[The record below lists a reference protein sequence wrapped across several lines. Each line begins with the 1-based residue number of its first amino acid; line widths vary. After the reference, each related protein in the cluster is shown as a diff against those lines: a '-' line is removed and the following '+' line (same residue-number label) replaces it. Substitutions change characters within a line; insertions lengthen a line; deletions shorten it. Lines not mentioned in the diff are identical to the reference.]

1 MKKKWI
7 QTSKLVLSRR
17 GFLHFCALAA
27 LLATVLLSGACGL
40 LGGGEKPV
48 IRLHGGEDD
57 SNLINNAIAEFII
70 EEGYGYPVEIVEMTN
85 TMVEEALPKGE
96 IDLQMEGWQ
105 QNRLDWY
112 NENIE
117 NGNIVNLGMTY
128 EAGPQFFIIPNW
140 VAEEYKIKTVF
151 DMKDHWE
158 LFKDPQDPTKGA
170 FYNGISGWAATDINV
185 VKLEAYGLTRY
196 YNSVLP
202 GSSDALEAALA
213 RAQLNRQ
220 PVFGY
225 YWAPTALMG
234 AYDWYV
240 LEEPPYTTEC
250 WEQITAARDDENLRP
265 IDQACAYE
273 SVPIDKIAH
282 SGLLKKAPDVVE
294 MLKKMVVGLEPL
306 NETLAWAEEND
317 VQDWEAVAI
326 HYLQNYKGRWETWV
340 TPEVY
345 ERIEKALQ
353 EASR

>member
-1 MKKKWI
+1 MNKWSQI
-7 QTSKLVLSRR
+7 GKSTVGRQRFS
-17 GFLHFCALAA
+17 HFCALAA
-27 LLATVLLSGACGL
+27 LLATTLLTGACGL

-48 IRLHGGEDD
+48 IRLHGGEYN
-57 SNLINNAIAEFII
+57 SNLINNAIAEYII

-85 TMVEEALPKGE
+85 TMMEEALPKGE
-96 IDLQMEGWQ
+96 IDLRMEGWQ
-105 QNRLDWY
+105 QNRIDWY

-128 EAGPQFFIIPNW
+128 EAGPQFFIIPKW
-140 VAEEYKIKTVF
+140 VAEQYNIETVF

-158 LFKDPQDPTKGA
+158 LFKDPQDPTRGA
-170 FYNGISGWAATDINV
+170 FYNGISGWGATDINI

-202 GSSDALEAALA
+202 GSSDAMEAAMA
-213 RAQLNRQ
+213 RAQMNRQ

-234 AYDWYV
+234 AYDWYI
-240 LEEPPYTTEC
+240 LEEPPYTAEC
-250 WEQITAARDDENLRP
+250 WEQITAARDDESLHP
-265 IDQACAYE
+265 IDEACAYE
-273 SVPIDKIAH
+273 EIPIDKIAH

-294 MLKKMVVGLEPL
+294 MLRKMMVGLEPL

-317 VQDWEAVAI
+317 VQDWEDAAI
-326 HYLQNYKGRWETWV
+326 HYLQNYKDRWETWV

-345 ERIEKALQ
+345 ERIEKALE